1 MVSISEVAVLVSG
14 TGWFLLDQLTK
25 RMVQYRSV
33 EDRTGGDLVPRIRR
47 VTHREN
53 FYNRDGGRALLVL
66 LWLGALAISIILFHS
81 GESSLNRLV
90 RFGLALMLGGSA
102 GNLVDILRWQ
112 YVLDFVDL
120 GWWPVFNLADV
131 GMVVGAFLVLCNM
144 F

>member
-25 RMVQYRSV
+25 RMVQYRSA

-66 LWLGALAISIILFHS
+66 LWLGALVISIILLHS
-81 GESSLNRLV
+81 GESSLNRFV